1 MKNAMPFM
9 EPEYLLRFSQ
19 EVIIGLQPKPD

>member
-9 EPEYLLRFSQ
+9 EPEGLVPSSQ